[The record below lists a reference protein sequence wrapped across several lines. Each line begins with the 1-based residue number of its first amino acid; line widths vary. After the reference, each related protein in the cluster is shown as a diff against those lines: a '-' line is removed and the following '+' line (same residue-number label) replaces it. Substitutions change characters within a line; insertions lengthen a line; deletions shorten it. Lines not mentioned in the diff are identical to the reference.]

1 MTLNTKELKDMITKE
16 QFESGMTY
24 KEYRSMIDELFENGK
39 TTGTDHSEGILN
51 YTKMNIQRMKRL
63 DKTIELDQEL
73 IDQLKSVPC
82 PVNWLLITE
91 AWCGDAAQ
99 NVPILNKMAEASPNI
114 NLKLILRDENLEI
127 MDQYLTNGGRAIPK
141 LVILDGDMNEIA
153 TWGPRPSI
161 IQEMVMENKRLGA
174 MPYSEFGKVV
184 QKWYAS
190 DKGKS
195 LQREMMDVIKQMD
208 CVLDEQP

>member
-1 MTLNTKELKDMITKE
+1 MITKE

-24 KEYRSMIDELFENGK
+24 MEYRTMIDKLYENGK
-39 TTGTDHSEGILN
+39 TTGTNQSDAMLN
-51 YTKMNIQRMKRL
+51 YTKMNIQRMRRL
-63 DKTIELDQEL
+63 DKTIEIDREL
-73 IDQLKSVPC
+73 INQLKSIPC

-141 LVILDGDMNEIA
+141 LIILDSEMKEIG
-153 TWGPRPSI
+153 TWGPRPWI
-161 IQEMVMENKRLGA
+161 VQEMVMENKRTGA
-174 MPYSEFGKVV
+174 LPYSEFGKVV

-195 LQREMMDVIKQMD
+195 LQREMMDIIRQMD
-208 CVLDEQP
+208 CVLDERP